1 MLPCGPAFLT
11 GMPGWSEILI
21 ILVVLLLLFGTRLPT
36 VMRSLGKGVSEFKK
50 GLKDVED
57 DATGKPDA
65 NESTA
70 AKGGGPVASAP
81 PQPTDDGPKD
91 GSNK

>member
-1 MLPCGPAFLT
+1 
-11 GMPGWSEILI
+11 MPGWSEILI

-65 NESTA
+65 
-70 AKGGGPVASAP
+70 KGGGPVASAP
-81 PQPTDDGPKD
+81 PRPTDDGPKD